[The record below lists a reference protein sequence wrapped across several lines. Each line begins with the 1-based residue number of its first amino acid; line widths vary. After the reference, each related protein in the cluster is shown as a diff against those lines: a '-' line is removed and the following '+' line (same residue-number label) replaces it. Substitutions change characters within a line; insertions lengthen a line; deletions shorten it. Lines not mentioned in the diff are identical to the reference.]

1 MDTEMIANGT
11 EDASA
16 RPEGNDNEV
25 AAAPDTVDAGL
36 PARPVGGDEEAPGVA
51 EEELAAEEREERKG
65 PWYVIHTYSG
75 YENQV
80 RESLRERLASR
91 GLSHKVR
98 EILVPT
104 EEVTQLRG
112 GKRKTST
119 RKFFPGYVLLQMD
132 MEDELKN
139 LVRNTPKVTGFLGD
153 RLNPT
158 PLQEEEVKAILDRV
172 EGIAPPMAPGER
184 FVKGEPVRVVD
195 GPFNTFT
202 GVVDE
207 VNTERG
213 KVKVM
218 VSIFGRATPVELD
231 FLQVEKV

>member
-1 MDTEMIANGT
+1 MMDGEKVANGT
-11 EDASA
+11 EDVASP
-16 RPEGNDNEV
+16 PEQGATAQADSLE
-25 AAAPDTVDAGL
+25 ADSSGHQGPEDQEPGALGEEF
-36 PARPVGGDEEAPGVA
+36 RVGEEQG
-51 EEELAAEEREERKG
+51 ECDW

-80 RESLRERLASR
+80 KESLTERLASR
-91 GLSHKVR
+91 GLSDKVR
-98 EILVPT
+98 QILIPT

-119 RKFFPGYVLLQMD
+119 RKFFPGYVLLQMQ

-139 LVRNTPKVTGFLGD
+139 LVRSTPKVTGFVGD

-158 PLQEEEVKAILDRV
+158 PLQEEEVTAIV
-172 EGIAPPMAPGER
+172 ERMEGVAPHLAPGER
-184 FVKGEPVRVVD
+184 FVRGESVRVID

-202 GVVDE
+202 GIVDE